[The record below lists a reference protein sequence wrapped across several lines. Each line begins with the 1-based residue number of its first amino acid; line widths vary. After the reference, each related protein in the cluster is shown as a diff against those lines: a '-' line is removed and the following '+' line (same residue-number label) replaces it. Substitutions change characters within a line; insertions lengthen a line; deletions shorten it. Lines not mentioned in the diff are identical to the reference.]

1 MSGSVP
7 LGVEDAGK
15 GLRRG
20 ILVYGH
26 GQVSSGVSVN
36 AIADHQPDVQYKSDV
51 TSLTFL

>member
-1 MSGSVP
+1 MFESVL

-20 ILVYGH
+20 IPVYGH

-36 AIADHQPDVQYKSDV
+36 AIADHQPDVQCV